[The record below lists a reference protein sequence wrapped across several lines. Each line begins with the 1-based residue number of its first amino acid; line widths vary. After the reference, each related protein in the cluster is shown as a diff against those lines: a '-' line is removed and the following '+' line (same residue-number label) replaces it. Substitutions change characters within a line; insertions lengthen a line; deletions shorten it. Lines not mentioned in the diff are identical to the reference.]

1 MRVLKQNVAS
11 LLKSR
16 QTLKNIYSGHQA
28 QEGKVEDL
36 QAKTPDEILMEKVM
50 KVINDNI
57 SNPELSVE
65 MISDIV
71 GISRI
76 HLHRKLRQ
84 LTNQTTRDLIR
95 NQRITIAAKLLRE
108 KKMPIA
114 EVAYA
119 AGFSTP
125 AYFTA
130 TFKQMYGMSPSKYM
144 NKGEE

>member
-84 LTNQTTRDLIR
+84 LTNQNDARLDTQPTH
-95 NQRITIAAKLLRE
+95 
-108 KKMPIA
+108 
-114 EVAYA
+114 YHC
-119 AGFSTP
+119 S
-125 AYFTA
+125 
-130 TFKQMYGMSPSKYM
+130 
-144 NKGEE
+144 